1 MNNQKKILVASIA
14 VNVLLIA
21 LIFMV
26 KSNAQQ
32 QAQEFVKETQEKTKY
47 QIGQVNDN
55 IQNNNLLWSI
65 IDSTW
70 KSKDKSKA
78 FVKKLAD
85 SQKVPRCNGKDCSGK
100 EDEARLRT
108 SISNNA
114 ADRSITVGWGSSGK
128 SSIKYSF
135 KVIYDDKDKFLTI
148 DANDLLGK
156 TSGESGGEAE
166 ESEEEAT
173 E

>member
-1 MNNQKKILVASIA
+1 MNQKKILIASVV
-14 VNVLLIA
+14 VNVLLIG

-26 KSNAQQ
+26 KGNAQQ

-65 IDSTW
+65 VDSTW
-70 KSKDKSKA
+70 KSKDKSRA

-85 SQKVPRCNGKDCSGK
+85 SQKVPRCNGKNCSGN

-114 ADRSITVGWGSSGK
+114 NDRSITVGWGSSGK
-128 SSIKYSF
+128 TSIKYSF
-135 KVIYDDKDKFLTI
+135 KVIYDEKERFLTI
-148 DANDLLGK
+148 DVNDLLGK
-156 TSGESGGEAE
+156 TSEGSAGEEEA
-166 ESEEEAT
+166 EEEAT